1 MLQCRRYSRYE
12 SRLLEFWCLIVIVA
26 INIGTFT
33 CGIME
38 VVCFGAAVLLFV
50 IFNVLRVSENRI
62 MRSLWMLP
70 LILCYLPFYIFNR
83 LLPVG

>member
-1 MLQCRRYSRYE
+1 MDCRRWSRYE

-38 VVCFGAAVLLFV
+38 CVVFFVAIVLFL
-50 IFNVLRVSENRI
+50 IFNVIRISENKGL
-62 MRSLWMLP
+62 RSMWLLP
-70 LILCYLPFYIFNR
+70 LLLCYLPFYIFNR
-83 LLPVG
+83 LLIAQ